1 MRATITNGG
10 LGTDTAEPTQ
20 KEAIEQLSN
29 DVEKHLNQL
38 DVYLGAEAVDAL
50 HNYVTS
56 QIALLLLDFE
66 AIKQEIATDK
76 REIGP

>member
-1 MRATITNGG
+1 MRFTINGG
-10 LGTDTAEPTQ
+10 VYTGTGTSESAQ
-20 KEAIEQLSN
+20 KEAMEQLSN
-29 DVEKHLNQL
+29 DVETHLHQL

-66 AIKQEIATDK
+66 AIKGELASK
-76 REIGP
+76 RRQ

>member
-1 MRATITNGG
+1 M
-10 LGTDTAEPTQ
+10 DTSDPTQ

-29 DVEKHLNQL
+29 DIEEHLNRL
-38 DVYLGAEAVDAL
+38 EMFLGAEAVDSL

-66 AIKQEIATDK
+66 AIKQELATDK

>member
-1 MRATITNGG
+1 M
-10 LGTDTAEPTQ
+10 GTSESSQ
-20 KEAIEQLSN
+20 KEAMQQLSN
-29 DVEKHLNQL
+29 DIEMHLHQL

-66 AIKQEIATDK
+66 AIKGELASEGRQ
-76 REIGP
+76 IGP

>member
-1 MRATITNGG
+1 M
-10 LGTDTAEPTQ
+10 GTSESAQ
-20 KEAIEQLSN
+20 KEAMEQLSH
-29 DVEKHLNQL
+29 DIEKHLQQL

-66 AIKQEIATDK
+66 AIKGELASQG
-76 REIGP
+76 RQVGP

>member
-1 MRATITNGG
+1 M
-10 LGTDTAEPTQ
+10 GTSESSQ
-20 KEAIEQLSN
+20 KEAMQQLSN
-29 DVEKHLNQL
+29 DIEMHLHQL

-66 AIKQEIATDK
+66 TIKGELASQG
-76 REIGP
+76 RHIGP

>member
-1 MRATITNGG
+1 M
-10 LGTDTAEPTQ
+10 
-20 KEAIEQLSN
+20 EQLSN
-29 DVEKHLNQL
+29 DVEAHLHQL

-66 AIKQEIATDK
+66 AIKGELASQ
-76 REIGP
+76 RRQ